1 MAKVKQD
8 FFCIQTKVS
17 YKAGDEY
24 TGTRTDLDHVL
35 EVEKKEAKTE
45 VKTKEL
51 KTKKS
56 TK

>member
-8 FFCIQTKVS
+8 FLCIQTKVS

-35 EVEKKEAKTE
+35 EVEEKEQKT
-45 VKTKEL
+45 VKQTKEL

>member
-24 TGTRTDLDHVL
+24 TGTRTDLGHVL
-35 EVEKKEAKTE
+35 EIEEKEQKT
-45 VKTKEL
+45 VKQTKEL